1 MKWSL
6 LLLLPLC
13 VLGFLGCAKDDNG
26 GNIHTEGRFT
36 RQVSHNGLGVYVV
49 IDAPQTDTVDVI
61 MSFHGTVMYDSIILP
76 AAENTLEEVMAI
88 TERTD
93 IMHVSVAYPEEGLLM
108 GDNVAYAEAAL
119 LWVKEDAARELGK
132 TIRKIFLV
140 GHSQGGYIVTRLN
153 TLHPTDGVVA
163 NGPGPLNMLLRCQLE
178 ENGQIAP
185 GETCR
190 LLKETYGSVTVN
202 PDAYKARSLLMFV
215 NNYKGD
221 ILFVQGLQDSQ
232 IQMTSWPFFK
242 QKLDTCSSCMDI
254 QFHEEANYGHTALFD
269 SPEAQSVYNAF
280 INR

>member
-1 MKWSL
+1 MKSL
-6 LLLLPLC
+6 LCHCLMLCLLTA
-13 VLGFLGCAKDDNG
+13 GCSKNEDG
-26 GNIHTEGRFT
+26 GGIHTVGRFT
-36 RQVSHNGLGVYVV
+36 RAVSHDGISVNVV

-61 MSFHGTVMYDSIILP
+61 MTFHGTVMYDSIILP
-76 AAENTLEEVMAI
+76 AAENTLNEVKNI
-88 TERTD
+88 TDRTD
-93 IMHVSVAYPEEGLLM
+93 IMYVSVAYPEEGLLM

-119 LWVKEDAARELGK
+119 LWVKEDASGELGK
-132 TIRKIFLV
+132 TIKKIFLV

-153 TLHPTDGVVA
+153 TMHPTDGVIA
-163 NGPGPLNMLLRCQLE
+163 NGPGPLNLVLRCQLE
-178 ENGQIAP
+178 ENGQIAS

-190 LLKETYGSVTVN
+190 LLKETYGSVYDN

-254 QFHEEANYGHTALFD
+254 QYQEEANYGHTALFD
-269 SPEAQSVYNAF
+269 SPEAQTAYNNF
-280 INR
+280 ISR